1 MSLLETGV
9 ENKLVE
15 TDQDYHMA
23 LFLAEQGLSMKEI
36 ADELHPVDE
45 KKVAETSTL
54 SQAELE
60 EASQRQEEARKA
72 LKREEKAQ
80 RNLKILEL
88 PSNLKIK
95 SRISKQAEWQ
105 AEFRRMEEAEASQE
119 ETSIMGQK
127 ECL

>member
-60 EASQRQEEARKA
+60 EASQRQEEA
-72 LKREEKAQ
+72 LKQEEKAQ